1 MRRERADAVH
11 RLKRR
16 DQLETGEFSR
26 VHVMDYGAFPYEE
39 PYARPRHRVNYFVWT
54 VAILL
59 LTGFAL
65 AAWLGSF
72 YIFDQPERPDS
83 YRILQRLHKIDPL
96 KRFELTAAPAGE
108 FLTAKQLYD
117 RYVGMGSAELARTN
131 AELMRN
137 YIRNYQQVR
146 GLVPYV
152 VGRYTIVAARELG
165 PEDVFSSGMVA
176 LTTALDSGEL
186 LMEHLY
192 PANPEVLPLMKQTLK
207 DGLEVKLER
216 THDISA
222 VIHAERLA
230 DGRIMI
236 TAVPLLYGSYTVTR
250 GLGTFRLEPPS
261 NLNLAAGWP
270 LFKTEERTTIEQ
282 KIATAQ
288 GGSVPIPGLNSSATP
303 PPADN
308 QLVRVE
314 QARPVEPPA
323 ITPIRAKGEKLALA
337 TPSPKGRK
345 GAKKQKLESPVP
357 ALSPAQPA
365 IAQKP
370 SVPTSTP
377 ITVASAPTPPK
388 VFAATPATA
397 AAAAP
402 TGAATQTTQA
412 ASMPTTTPVPVLP
425 AQPVPADSSQVALA
439 SNAGGGSWKTFPSG
453 KMPLGRLIG
462 TGDLRDVAERG
473 LAGERVYLKG
483 QFMVNF
489 SDANRAVLRPRT
501 KLTDKVLHFGAG
513 SSTRIIVEFPAGY
526 TPPRQGTEVSRDE
539 MRPYEIT
546 EVRKQEDGQLNVFV
560 REIMQSN

>member
-1 MRRERADAVH
+1 
-11 RLKRR
+11 LKRR
-16 DQLETGEFSR
+16 GQLETGEFSR
-26 VHVMDYGAFPYEE
+26 VHVMDYGAYRYEE
-39 PYARPRHRVNYFVWT
+39 PYARPRQRVNYFLWT

-152 VGRYTIVAARELG
+152 VGRYTVVAARELG

-176 LTTALDSGEL
+176 LTTAVDSGEL

-207 DGLEVKLER
+207 VGLEVKLER

-250 GLGTFRLEPPS
+250 GLGTFRLEPPFS
-261 NLNLAAGWP
+261 LNLAAGWP
-270 LFKTEERTTIEQ
+270 LFKTEERAAIEQ
-282 KIATAQ
+282 KLATVQ
-288 GGSVPIPGLNSSATP
+288 GGSVSIPGLSSSATP

-314 QARPVEPPA
+314 QARPVEVPA
-323 ITPIRAKGEKLALA
+323 MTPIRAKGEKLAKA
-337 TPSPKGRK
+337 TPPPKGRK
-345 GAKKQKLESPVP
+345 GAKTQKLESPAPGV
-357 ALSPAQPA
+357 SPAQPV

-388 VFAATPATA
+388 VPAATPAQTA

-402 TGAATQTTQA
+402 TVAATQTTQA
-412 ASMPTTTPVPVLP
+412 ASAPTTTPVPVLP
-425 AQPVPADSSQVALA
+425 AKPVPADSSQVALA
-439 SNAGGGSWKTFPSG
+439 SNAGGGSWKTFPAG

-462 TGDLRDVAERG
+462 TGDLRDVVERG

-483 QFMVNF
+483 QFVVNF

-526 TPPRQGTEVSRDE
+526 TPPQQGAVVSRDE

-560 REIMQSN
+560 REIMQPN